1 MANPSNIVNF
11 PKPTIP
17 ERNVPLAEPVALD
30 LTRMFLKDF
39 IDIAYDGL
47 LHGREY
53 DSVKRISQLIPRQQ
67 R

>member
-1 MANPSNIVNF
+1 MANPCNIVNF
-11 PKPTIP
+11 PKPRAP
-17 ERNVPLAEPVALD
+17 DRNLPLEEPVALD
-30 LTRMFLKDF
+30 LTRMFLNDI

-53 DSVKRISQLIPRQQ
+53 DSVKRISQLIPRQP